1 MSGMDFLFI
10 LAFGIVIISGLVT
23 LKLKYDNRKKWWL
36 PLAIGSGI
44 AVIIIAFIIWV
55 IIDFMNTPLC
65 V

>member
-1 MSGMDFLFI
+1 MSGTEFLFI

-23 LKLKYDNRKKWWL
+23 VKLKYDNWKKWWL
-36 PLAIGSGI
+36 PLAIGGGI

-55 IIDFMNTPLC
+55 IIDFMSTPLC